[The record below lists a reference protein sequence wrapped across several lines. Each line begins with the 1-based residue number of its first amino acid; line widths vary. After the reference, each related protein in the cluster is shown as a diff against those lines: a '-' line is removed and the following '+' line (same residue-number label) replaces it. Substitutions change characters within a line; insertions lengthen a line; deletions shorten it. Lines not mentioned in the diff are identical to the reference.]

1 MYESDLNNFQPQAAV
16 KYLYVKAVISLTIFA
31 VISLGIYFL
40 IHKYLTINYDFL
52 IFILLI
58 YPLYKLFI
66 GVRLRQKY
74 TKYQL
79 NGVTLE
85 VSSGAYFTKRMVLPV
100 DIMQS
105 VCIKRGWL
113 MQKYRLAQVTVYTR
127 GDSNVMPL
135 MYAEDAEFIA
145 LQIIER
151 IKEIHYEQ

>member
-1 MYESDLNNFQPQAAV
+1 MYEIDLNNFQPQAAV
-16 KYLYVKAVISLTIFA
+16 KYMYVKAIMLFILFTVISG
-31 VISLGIYFL
+31 VIYFVM
-40 IHKYLTINYDFL
+40 HKYLTIKYDFL
-52 IFILLI
+52 IFILLL
-58 YPLYKLFI
+58 YPLYKLII

-79 NGVTLE
+79 NRVTLE
-85 VSSGAYFTKRMVLPV
+85 LSSGAYFTERMVLPV

-135 MYAEDAEFIA
+135 MYLDDAELIA
-145 LQIIER
+145 SQIIER

>member
-1 MYESDLNNFQPQAAV
+1 MYEIDLNNFQPQAAV
-16 KYLYVKAVISLTIFA
+16 KYMYVKAIMLFILFTVISG
-31 VISLGIYFL
+31 VIYFVM
-40 IHKYLTINYDFL
+40 HKYLTIKYDFL
-52 IFILLI
+52 IFILLL
-58 YPLYKLFI
+58 YPLYKLII

-79 NGVTLE
+79 NRVTLE
-85 VSSGAYFTKRMVLPV
+85 LSSGAYFTERMVLPV

-135 MYAEDAEFIA
+135 MYADDAELIA
-145 LQIIER
+145 SQIIER

>member
-1 MYESDLNNFQPQAAV
+1 ML
-16 KYLYVKAVISLTIFA
+16 
-31 VISLGIYFL
+31 
-40 IHKYLTINYDFL
+40 
-52 IFILLI
+52 
-58 YPLYKLFI
+58 YPLYKLII

-79 NGVTLE
+79 NRVTLE
-85 VSSGAYFTKRMVLPV
+85 LSSGAYFTERMVLPV

-135 MYAEDAEFIA
+135 MYADDAELIA
-145 LQIIER
+145 SQIIER

>member
-1 MYESDLNNFQPQAAV
+1 MYEIDLNNFQPQAAV
-16 KYLYVKAVISLTIFA
+16 KYMYVKAIMLFILFTVISG
-31 VISLGIYFL
+31 VIYFMM
-40 IHKYLTINYDFL
+40 HKYLTIKYDFL
-52 IFILLI
+52 IFILLL
-58 YPLYKLFI
+58 YPLYKLII

-79 NGVTLE
+79 NRVTLE
-85 VSSGAYFTKRMVLPV
+85 LSSGAYFTERMVLPV

-135 MYAEDAEFIA
+135 MYADDAELIA
-145 LQIIER
+145 SQIIER

>member
-1 MYESDLNNFQPQAAV
+1 MYEIDLNNFQPQAAV
-16 KYLYVKAVISLTIFA
+16 KYMYVKAIMLFILFTVISG
-31 VISLGIYFL
+31 VIYFVM
-40 IHKYLTINYDFL
+40 HKYLTIKYDFL
-52 IFILLI
+52 IFILLL
-58 YPLYKLFI
+58 YPLYKLII

-79 NGVTLE
+79 NRVTLE
-85 VSSGAYFTKRMVLPV
+85 LSSGAYFTERMVLPV

-113 MQKYRLAQVTVYTR
+113 MRKYRLAQVTVYTR

-135 MYAEDAEFIA
+135 MYADDAELIA
-145 LQIIER
+145 SQIIER

>member
-1 MYESDLNNFQPQAAV
+1 MYEIDLNNFQPQAAV
-16 KYLYVKAVISLTIFA
+16 KYLYMKAVISLMMFA
-31 VISLGIYFL
+31 VISGGIYFV
-40 IHKYLTINYDFL
+40 IHKYLTVKYDFL
-52 IFILLI
+52 IFILLL
-58 YPLYKLFI
+58 YPLYKLII

-79 NGVTLE
+79 NRVTLE
-85 VSSGAYFTKRMVLPV
+85 VSSGAYFTERMALPI

-113 MQKYRLAQVTVYTR
+113 MQKYQLAQVTVYTR

-135 MYAEDAEFIA
+135 MNVHDAERIA
-145 LQIIER
+145 SQIIER